1 MSDRWQEGRQEASGV
16 VGFFIS
22 IKFLTCQI
30 WKVYVPAVTYV
41 DYDDANINVLFVDP

>member
-22 IKFLTCQI
+22 IKFLTLPNMESVRSRC
-30 WKVYVPAVTYV
+30 
-41 DYDDANINVLFVDP
+41 NVRGL